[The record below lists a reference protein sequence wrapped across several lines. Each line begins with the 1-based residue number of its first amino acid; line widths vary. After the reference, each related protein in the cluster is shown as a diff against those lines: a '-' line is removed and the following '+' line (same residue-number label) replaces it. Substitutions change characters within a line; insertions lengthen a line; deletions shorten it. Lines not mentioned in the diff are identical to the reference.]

1 MVNSAVVQPEEVGL
15 GREWRFCRE
24 LDQATGYAELRIQPD
39 TKRKR

>member
-1 MVNSAVVQPEEVGL
+1 MVNSAAVQSEEVGL
-15 GREWRFCRE
+15 HRELRFCQE